1 MRPNSSRALLRNH
14 SHAGGGKLKKSGN
27 GTRYEFSVYI
37 ARPARQSDLA
47 IARLRA
53 LCDEAIPNKYDIKV
67 VDLSKNPKLARE
79 HDILALPAIFR
90 TLPAP
95 LRKSIGDLSDKDRAL
110 LGLIRRTAAD

>member
-1 MRPNSSRALLRNH
+1 M
-14 SHAGGGKLKKSGN
+14 KKRGN

-37 ARPARQSDLA
+37 ARPTRQSDLA
-47 IARLRA
+47 LARLRA
-53 LCDEAIPNKYDIKV
+53 LCDESIPNNYDIKV
-67 VDLSKNPKLARE
+67 IDLSKSPKLARE

-110 LGLIRRTAAD
+110 LGLIQGIAAD